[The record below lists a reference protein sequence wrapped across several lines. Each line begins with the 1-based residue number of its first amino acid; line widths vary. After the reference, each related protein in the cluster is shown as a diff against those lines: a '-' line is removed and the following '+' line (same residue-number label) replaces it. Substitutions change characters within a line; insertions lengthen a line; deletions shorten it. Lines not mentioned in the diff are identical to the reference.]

1 MNLDTLVHSWQVK
14 FKTCAEAKRVIR
26 FAYKDDRSDLLRAYL
41 DDDTLDHS
49 ELDEARKEW
58 MTATSEYFVNIAFTK
73 LQTVF
78 NKYADHMEVM
88 LIKCICEQI
97 KKEQKND

>member
-1 MNLDTLVHSWQVK
+1 MY
-14 FKTCAEAKRVIR
+14 KRQ
-26 FAYKDDRSDLLRAYL
+26 LRAYL
-41 DDDTLDHS
+41 DDDTLNHS

-58 MTATSEYFVNIAFTK
+58 MTATSEYFVNVAFTK
-73 LQTVF
+73 LLSIL